1 MGKYILP
8 AILGMLLFLPEAHA
22 IIPDRNYI
30 RLPQDAGLI
39 YKKLDVAT
47 EDGLRIETWFYPAQD
62 FPEENSGQQDMLP
75 YRTID
80 EEKRPALVICN
91 GDAGN
96 MSYQQIDL
104 AMIYAAC
111 GFNVVTFDWRGFG
124 ASSEFEMNPDYLCYT
139 EMLEDYRA
147 VLTAVKEQK
156 EVDGNRIFLMGWST
170 GAYLSM
176 ITAYNDVNAAG
187 CILSGVPSTFEEII
201 PILVRNHPAG
211 KTEAELIVP
220 EDFPKE
226 QMPALIA
233 QDFDKPIMIIVGSKD
248 DRTPQWMAEKI
259 YDALPEGTFK
269 RLSIFENAGHGGTD
283 APYFIDTSRYVEETA
298 TFILEA
304 AGQIRQTALQFI
316 I

>member
-1 MGKYILP
+1 MRQITGKYILP
-8 AILGMLLFLPEAHA
+8 AILGMLLFPPETSA

-39 YKKLDVAT
+39 YRKLDVT
-47 EDGLRIETWFYPAQD
+47 TGDGFRIETWFYPAQD
-62 FPEENSGQQDMLP
+62 FPEENSGRQDM
-75 YRTID
+75 
-80 EEKRPALVICN
+80 
-91 GDAGN
+91 N

-124 ASSEFEMNPDYLCYT
+124 ASSEFEMNRDYLCYT

-147 VLTAVKEQK
+147 VLATVKEQK
-156 EVDGNRIFLMGWST
+156 EVDGDCIFLMGWST

-176 ITAYNDVNAAG
+176 ITAYNNENAAG

-233 QDFDKPIMIIVGSKD
+233 PEFGKAIMIIVGSKD
-248 DRTPQWMAEKI
+248 DRTPQWMAERI
-259 YDALPEGTFK
+259 YDALPEDTFK
-269 RLSIFENAGHGGTD
+269 KLSIFENAGHGGTD
-283 APYFIDTSRYVEETA
+283 APYFVDTSRYVEETV
-298 TFILEA
+298 TFMTEA
-304 AGQIRQTALQFI
+304 PCFGG
-316 I
+316 

>member
-1 MGKYILP
+1 MRRYIP
-8 AILGMLLFLPEAHA
+8 AFLLGMLLFMPAAHA
-22 IIPDRNYI
+22 IIPDRHYI
-30 RLPQDAGLI
+30 RQPQDAGLI
-39 YKKLDVAT
+39 YRDMDVT
-47 EDGLRIETWFYPAQD
+47 TGDGFRIETWFYPAQD
-62 FPEENSGQQDMLP
+62 FPREDSGQPDMLP

-80 EEKRPALVICN
+80 EEKRPTLIICN

-124 ASSEFEMNPDYLCYT
+124 ESSEFEMNPDYLCYT

-147 VLTAVKEQK
+147 VLDAVREQK
-156 EVDGNRIFLMGWST
+156 EVDGARIFLMGWST

-176 ITAYNDVNAAG
+176 ITANNNENAAG
-187 CILSGVPSTFEEII
+187 CILSGVPSSFEEII
-201 PILVRNHPAG
+201 PVLVRNHPAG

-226 QMPALIA
+226 QMPAHIA
-233 QDFDKPIMIIVGSKD
+233 PEFKKPVMIIVGAKD

-259 YDALPEGTFK
+259 YNSIPDGTFK
-269 RLSIFENAGHGGTD
+269 RLSIFENAGHGGKE
-283 APYFIDTSRYVEETA
+283 APYFVDTTRYVEETV
-298 TFILEA
+298 TFMLA
-304 AGQIRQTALQFI
+304 AAYSL
-316 I
+316 